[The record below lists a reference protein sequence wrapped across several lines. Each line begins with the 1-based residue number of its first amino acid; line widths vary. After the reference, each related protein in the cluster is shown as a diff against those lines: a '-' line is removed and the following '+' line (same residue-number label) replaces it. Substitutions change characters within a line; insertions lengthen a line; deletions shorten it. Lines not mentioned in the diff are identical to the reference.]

1 MVVNDRE
8 LEYQALRQF
17 LKNTEDPKTRLAT
30 NLAIAL
36 EEELTEKQRALVRY
50 YYIKQMPM
58 KEIAEHTGVHV
69 STVSR
74 TLKRARVRLKRCLKY
89 GGQAL
94 LDAENDFK

>member
-1 MVVNDRE
+1 MQVNDRE

-17 LKNTEDPKTRLAT
+17 LKAMEGSKTNLAS

-36 EEELTEKQRALVRY
+36 EDELTEKQKQVVQL
-50 YYIKQMPM
+50 YYIRQMPM
-58 KEIAEHTGVHV
+58 SDIAEEMGVHV

-74 TLKRARVRLKRCLKY
+74 TLKRARLRLRRCLKY

-94 LDAENDFK
+94 LDAESDL